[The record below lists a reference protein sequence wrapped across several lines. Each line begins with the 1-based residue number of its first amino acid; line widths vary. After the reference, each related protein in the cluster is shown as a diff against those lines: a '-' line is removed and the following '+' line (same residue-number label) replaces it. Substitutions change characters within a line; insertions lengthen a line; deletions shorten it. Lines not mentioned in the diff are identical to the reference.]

1 MTPKLASVL
10 TPRDLM
16 GRRAAEVL
24 LARLR
29 GELPP
34 QQIVDVGFELLRREY
49 LTAPALP
56 EVTGISFEITV
67 TICSSENSV

>member
-34 QQIVDVGFELLRREY
+34 QQIVDVGFELL
-49 LTAPALP
+49 P
-56 EVTGISFEITV
+56 ERVFNGSRPFLK
-67 TICSSENSV
+67 